1 MRKGLE
7 GISLSGNKSL
17 FQVDFSIVI
26 PVYFNEGVI
35 PVTMEALHR
44 EVIEK
49 NRELHCEII
58 FIDDGSEDGSFDQ
71 LLKLQKQYP
80 DIVKVVKL
88 TRNFGQVN
96 AITAGLS
103 LASGKCAVIMS
114 ADNQDPA
121 ELVDKMLNSFFNDHI
136 DIVICSRKGRD
147 ESILRKWT
155 SAIFY
160 SIMRKVSFS
169 NMPPGG
175 FDYVLLSR
183 RAFKVILRN
192 QEANPFFQGQI
203 LWTGFKI
210 RFIEYHR
217 RKREIGTSKWT
228 FGKKL
233 TYLIDGIMGYSF
245 VPIRLMS
252 TIGILVALIGFA
264 YATIVF
270 FIRLIWGLPVEGF
283 APMMIVILVIGGLQ
297 MIMLGVIGEYLWRV
311 LAQTR
316 NRDPYVIESV
326 YGEFPP
332 DTLLKPESR
341 SK

>member
-1 MRKGLE
+1 
-7 GISLSGNKSL
+7 LSGNKVTSKN
-17 FQVDFSIVI
+17 DFSIVI
-26 PVYFNEGVI
+26 PVYFNEQVVSI
-35 PVTMEALHR
+35 TMDAIFKEVLEKNGQLQA
-44 EVIEK
+44 EVI
-49 NRELHCEII
+49 
-58 FIDDGSEDGSFDQ
+58 FVDDGSEDGSFDE
-71 LLKLQKQYP
+71 LLKIRGRYP
-80 DIVKVVKL
+80 ALVKVIKL

-96 AITAGLS
+96 AIMAGLS

-121 ELVDKMLNSFFNDHI
+121 ELINEMLPAFFQDRI

-155 SAIFY
+155 SSIFY
-160 SIMRKVSFS
+160 RLMRKVSFS
-169 NMPPGG
+169 KMPAGG

-183 RAFKVILRN
+183 RAFKTILRN

-203 LWTGFKI
+203 LWTGFSS

-217 RKREIGTSKWT
+217 RKREIGKSKWT
-228 FGKKL
+228 FEKKL

-252 TIGILVALIGFA
+252 GIGIVVALIGFA
-264 YATIVF
+264 YAGLIL
-270 FIRLIWGLPVEGF
+270 FIRLTWGLPVQGF
-283 APMMIVILVIGGLQ
+283 APLMIVILMIGGLQ
-297 MIMLGVIGEYLWRV
+297 MVMLGVIGEYLWRV

-326 YGEFPP
+326 HGEFPFP
-332 DTLLKPESR
+332 SQPAQLE
-341 SK
+341 

>member
-1 MRKGLE
+1 M
-7 GISLSGNKSL
+7 SGNKSL
-17 FQVDFSIVI
+17 SQLDFSIII

-44 EVIEK
+44 EVLEK
-49 NRELHCEII
+49 NRELSCEII

-71 LLKLQKQYP
+71 LLKLRDQYSATL
-80 DIVKVVKL
+80 KVVKL

-96 AITAGLS
+96 AIMAGLS
-103 LASGKCAVIMS
+103 LASGKCTVIMS

-121 ELVDKMLNSFFNDHI
+121 ELVNTMLDSFFNDHI

-147 ESILRKWT
+147 ESIMRRWT
-155 SAIFY
+155 SNIFY
-160 SIMRKVSFS
+160 SLMQKISFS
-169 NMPPGG
+169 NMPAGG

-203 LWTGFKI
+203 LWTGFKTK
-210 RFIEYHR
+210 FIEYHR

-252 TIGILVALIGFA
+252 IIGVLVAFIGFI
-264 YATIVF
+264 YAATVF
-270 FIRLIWGLPVEGF
+270 FIKLIWGLPVEGF
-283 APMMIVILVIGGLQ
+283 APLMIVILIIGGVQ
-297 MIMLGVIGEYLWRV
+297 IIMLGIIGEYLWRV
-311 LAQTR
+311 LAQAR
-316 NRDPYVIESV
+316 NRDPYIIESV
-326 YGEFPP
+326 YGEFPSAS
-332 DTLLKPESR
+332 DTSISL
-341 SK
+341 

>member
-1 MRKGLE
+1 LF
-7 GISLSGNKSL
+7 GNNTPSKI
-17 FQVDFSIVI
+17 DFSIII
-26 PVYFNEGVI
+26 PVYFNEVVVS
-35 PVTMEALHR
+35 VTMESLHR

-49 NRELHCEII
+49 NQKLTCEVI
-58 FIDDGSEDGSFDQ
+58 FVDDGSEDSSFDE
-71 LLKLQKQYP
+71 LIKLQEQYSA
-80 DIVKVVKL
+80 IVKVVKL

-96 AITAGLS
+96 AIMAGLS
-103 LASGKCAVIMS
+103 LASGKCVVIMS

-121 ELVDKMLNSFFNDHI
+121 ELVDTMLDSFFNDHI

-147 ESILRKWT
+147 ESPARKWT
-155 SAIFY
+155 SSIFY
-160 SIMRKVSFS
+160 SAIQKISFS
-169 NMPPGG
+169 NMPAGG

-203 LWTGFKI
+203 LWTGFKT

-245 VPIRLMS
+245 IPIRLMS
-252 TIGILVALIGFA
+252 AVGMLVAIIGFV
-264 YATIVF
+264 YAVAVF
-270 FIRLIWGLPVEGF
+270 FIKLVWGLPVEGF
-283 APMMIVILVIGGLQ
+283 APLMIVILVIGGLQ

-311 LAQTR
+311 LAQSR
-316 NRDPYVIESV
+316 NRDPYIIESV
-326 YGEFPP
+326 YGEFPFATEIP
-332 DTLLKPESR
+332 ISL
-341 SK
+341 

>member
-1 MRKGLE
+1 MF
-7 GISLSGNKSL
+7 GNKTPSKI
-17 FQVDFSIVI
+17 DFSIVI
-26 PVYFNEGVI
+26 PVYFNEVVVS
-35 PVTMEALHR
+35 VTMEALHR

-49 NRELHCEII
+49 KQELTCEVI
-58 FIDDGSEDGSFDQ
+58 FVDDGSEDHSFDE
-71 LLKLQKQYP
+71 LIKLQEQYSA
-80 DIVKVVKL
+80 IVKIVKL

-96 AITAGLS
+96 AIMAGLS

-121 ELVDKMLNSFFNDHI
+121 ELVDTMLDSFFNDHI

-147 ESILRKWT
+147 ESPLRKWT
-155 SAIFY
+155 SSIFY
-160 SIMRKVSFS
+160 STMQKISFS
-169 NMPPGG
+169 NMPAGG

-203 LWTGFKI
+203 LWTGFKT

-228 FGKKL
+228 FEKKL

-245 VPIRLMS
+245 GPIRLMS
-252 TIGILVALIGFA
+252 ALGILVALVGFA
-264 YATIVF
+264 YAATVF
-270 FIRLIWGLPVEGF
+270 IIRLIWGLPVEGF
-283 APMMIVILVIGGLQ
+283 APLMIVILILGGFQ
-297 MIMLGVIGEYLWRV
+297 MVMLGVIGEYLWRV

-326 YGEFPP
+326 YGEFPSP
-332 DTLLKPESR
+332 SDILTSL
-341 SK
+341 